1 MKNNKGFTL
10 IELMIVVLIVGILSQ
25 IAIPIYQKATD
36 DAKYKE
42 IDLKLKEI
50 HFALSA
56 FYAEHGG
63 YPPDVY
69 PGECPPGLVPGFLD
83 EWPTAEKDPFGANYD
98 YEAWR
103 VGGDNYWIGVS
114 YFGKNK
120 WRDTGVH
127 GGSWFVQNGV
137 TGMPMREKD
146 DMGIQADADGPVT
159 TSHVDLDVYRRI
171 GTNVYRLR

>member
-83 EWPTAEKDPFGANYD
+83 EWPTAEKDPF
-98 YEAWR
+98 
-103 VGGDNYWIGVS
+103 
-114 YFGKNK
+114 
-120 WRDTGVH
+120 
-127 GGSWFVQNGV
+127 
-137 TGMPMREKD
+137 
-146 DMGIQADADGPVT
+146 VT
-159 TSHVDLDVYRRI
+159 TI
-171 GTNVYRLR
+171 GLVSLILASTNGETQVFTVVLGSFKMG